1 MFSQKTLNANNFFET
16 ENDWKT
22 IMEMNYSLEIRK
34 APICRRSL
42 LDIAES
48 HIGRCNNFNIA
59 HSTNDYNHFVGCY
72 A

>member
-1 MFSQKTLNANNFFET
+1 MFSRKTLNANKFFEI

-42 LDIAES
+42 LDIAAS
-48 HIGRCNNFNIA
+48 HIDALVLFNIA
-59 HSTNDYNHFVGCY
+59 HSTNEFNTFCGVL
-72 A
+72 